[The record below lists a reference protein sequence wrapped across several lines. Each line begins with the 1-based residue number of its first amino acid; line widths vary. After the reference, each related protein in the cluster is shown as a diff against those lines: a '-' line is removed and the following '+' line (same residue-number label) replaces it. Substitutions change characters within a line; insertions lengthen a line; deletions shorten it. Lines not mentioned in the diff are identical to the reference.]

1 MCYSIESKDRIY
13 LKDCGCLYFAKNI
26 SKRLSNK
33 CSHNLLDRAEKS
45 TTDAIKTT
53 SKTAI
58 QKKKKTEATGDL
70 IGNKIAGS
78 ITKVPKTPQNNS
90 KAVKRE
96 EDMSKERYI
105 SPEKGQQIINKIKT
119 RNK

>member
-1 MCYSIESKDRIY
+1 MRYAIESKDRIY
-13 LKDCGCLYFAKNI
+13 LKDFGCLYFAKNI
-26 SKRLSNK
+26 SKSLSNK
-33 CSHNLLDRAEKS
+33 CSQNLLDRAEKS

-53 SKTAI
+53 SRRAIKKTT
-58 QKKKKTEATGDL
+58 TEATGDL

-78 ITKVPKTPQNNS
+78 ITKVSKTSQNNS
-90 KAVKRE
+90 KAVKSE

-119 RNK
+119 SNK